1 MHILMLTNAIA
12 PDKLGGLE
20 RYVRELSA
28 ELVRQGHVV
37 TTLSKKT
44 SPDQAETERGE
55 DGVHLLRYP
64 APSKSDPLFAL
75 KYPRVI
81 SQGVARGLATFA
93 AQGVASDDVVV
104 HGHFPVPML
113 PLLRRNARFVYT
125 FHAPVHQELL
135 GERQGSYELPRAAQG
150 LAVGGLRVL
159 ERRVLRKASAVTTLS
174 QFIADEMTELVGAAH
189 APAIRIPGG
198 LDTHRFSP
206 LGGVARPVAVT
217 GGPLIV
223 TARRLVERT
232 GVEQLVRAM
241 PQVRRLIPDAQL
253 VVLGEGPRRPDIE
266 TYVRSAGLE
275 DCIHLLGRVS
285 EDDLVAWYRSAD
297 LAVTP
302 TRELEGF
309 GLSTAEALACGTPAL
324 VTPVGANPEVV
335 SGLGAAFVAAGNR
348 PDDLAVS
355 IVEVLS
361 STSMLE
367 AARERARDLV
377 HPAMSWE
384 AVAARFVDVY
394 RQALRGDVR
403 AP

>member
-1 MHILMLTNAIA
+1 
-12 PDKLGGLE
+12 
-20 RYVRELSA
+20 
-28 ELVRQGHVV
+28 
-37 TTLSKKT
+37 
-44 SPDQAETERGE
+44 
-55 DGVHLLRYP
+55 
-64 APSKSDPLFAL
+64 
-75 KYPRVI
+75 
-81 SQGVARGLATFA
+81 
-93 AQGVASDDVVV
+93 
-104 HGHFPVPML
+104 
-113 PLLRRNARFVYT
+113 
-125 FHAPVHQELL
+125 
-135 GERQGSYELPRAAQG
+135 
-150 LAVGGLRVL
+150 
-159 ERRVLRKASAVTTLS
+159 VTTLS
-174 QFIADEMTELVGAAH
+174 QFIADEMTELVGADH

-206 LGGVARPVAVT
+206 LGGVARPVPVT

-241 PQVRRLIPDAQL
+241 PQVRRSIPDAQL

-335 SGLGAAFVAAGNR
+335 AGLGAAFVAASNR
-348 PDDLAVS
+348 PDDLALS

-361 STSMLE
+361 STSTLE
-367 AARERARDLV
+367 AARRRARDLV

-384 AVAARFVDVY
+384 SVAARFVDVY
-394 RQALRGDVR
+394 RQAPRGVVR